1 LGLTLRALLPRSQ
14 ARESYF
20 SGHPTVADEM
30 FDRVEARPSRA
41 APEPR
46 CAHPL
51 PFS

>member
-1 LGLTLRALLPRSQ
+1 MLSPSLPLSQ

-20 SGHPTVADEM
+20 SGHPAVADEM

-41 APEPR
+41 ACQQR
-46 CAHPL
+46 CSHPL